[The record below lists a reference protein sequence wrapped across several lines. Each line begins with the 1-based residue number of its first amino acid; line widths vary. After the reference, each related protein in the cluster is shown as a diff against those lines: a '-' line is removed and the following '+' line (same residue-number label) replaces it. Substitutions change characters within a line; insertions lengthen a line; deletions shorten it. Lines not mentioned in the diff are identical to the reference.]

1 MTSGPA
7 LFGFYAAQTL
17 LDARAL
23 LSSMKAVD
31 LLDPLAHGQKKP
43 PEQHHLFPR
52 QYLKGKGVESVRFRG
67 CSTRRRTYS
76 LGCSSV
82 FMCTG
87 LSR

>member
-1 MTSGPA
+1 MTSSPA

-23 LSSMKAVD
+23 FSSMKVVD

-43 PEQHHLFPR
+43 PERHHRLPR

-67 CSTRRRTYS
+67 CSARRRTYS
-76 LGCSSV
+76 PGCSSV
-82 FMCTG
+82 VMCTG